1 MCKLSYGYLLMRRHG
16 LFLLLFCLLAG
27 LPCESEAAL
36 RIDAP
41 ETVPQGS
48 AFGIW
53 VVSDEPDTF
62 AQIRWRKKHVRVP
75 LIHDGT
81 TWKGSVM
88 LPMPLEGDEPLT
100 IQAKSNKATAR
111 IAVRPAPVAWKKQ
124 ELQVEPKYVNPPD
137 DQAARIKN
145 ESRTSR
151 AVLDTV
157 SPERYWHLPFVRPV
171 PGDLSSHFGEQRVFN
186 GEPRSRHRGVDL
198 RGETGPPILAM
209 SAGKVVIAA
218 DFYFSG
224 NVVYIDHGQGVVS
237 LYAHMSSIGVKT
249 GDMVE
254 AGQPIGLVGA
264 TGRVTGPHLHLGV
277 NVLGFPVDPFS
288 LLAMRADS
296 VQEQPHE

>member
-1 MCKLSYGYLLMRRHG
+1 MRRHG
-16 LFLLLFCLLAG
+16 LFLLLACLLSF
-27 LPCESEAAL
+27 PCMAEAAL

-41 ETVPQGS
+41 ETVPQGA
-48 AFGIW
+48 AFLVWII
-53 VVSDEPDTF
+53 SDEPDTF
-62 AQIRWRKKHVRVP
+62 AQVRWRKKHVRVP
-75 LIHDGT
+75 LVQSETG
-81 TWKGSVM
+81 WKGSVL
-88 LPMPLEGDEPLT
+88 LPMPLEGDDPLT

-111 IAVRPAPVAWKKQ
+111 IAVRPVPVAWEKQ
-124 ELQVEPKYVNPPD
+124 ELQVEPKYVTPPE
-137 DQAARIKN
+137 DQAARIKS

-151 AVLDTV
+151 AALDTV
-157 SPERYWHLPFVRPV
+157 SPDRYWQLPFVRPV
-171 PGDLSSHFGEQRVFN
+171 PGDLTSHFGEQRVFN

-198 RGETGPPILAM
+198 RGETGTPILAM
-209 SAGKVVIAA
+209 GAGKVVIA
-218 DFYFSG
+218 DKYYFSG

-237 LYAHMSSIGVKT
+237 LYAHMSSIGVRT

-277 NVLGFPVDPFS
+277 NVLGFAVDPFS